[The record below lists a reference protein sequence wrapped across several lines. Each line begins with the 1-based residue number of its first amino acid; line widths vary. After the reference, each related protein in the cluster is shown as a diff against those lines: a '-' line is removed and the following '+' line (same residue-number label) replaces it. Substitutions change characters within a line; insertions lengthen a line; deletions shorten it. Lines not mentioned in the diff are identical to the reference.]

1 MSESETNNITSNVG
15 YQDFSALQ
23 LRLDTQKL
31 HKDIWNFLKGTI
43 VISNTNYNTGEVQEV
58 ILQHGQPLAND
69 IGIQNICSFIIST
82 CNSHT
87 VQGNTDKELLNQIL
101 YEIKMD
107 LIARQF
113 MINAREW
120 GINKKNRTYMAETI
134 IKMVELF
141 LTRTINNEERK
152 SYVSLV
158 KQESR
163 LSEELKRKGFV

>member
-31 HKDIWNFLKGTI
+31 HKDIWNFLKGSIIIQTYNPNTQE
-43 VISNTNYNTGEVQEV
+43 SNEVE
-58 ILQHGQPLAND
+58 LQSGHALANEE
-69 IGIQNICSFIIST
+69 GIQNILSFIVGT

-87 VQGNTDKELLNQIL
+87 VQGNTDKAEL
-101 YEIKMD
+101 YEILYTMNIQLAQMLTMNSTK
-107 LIARQF
+107 
-113 MINAREW
+113 W
-120 GINKKNRTYMAETI
+120 GIDKKNRRHI
-134 IKMVELF
+134 INTLIHMLHLF
-141 LTRTINNEERK
+141 LSRTINNEERK

-163 LSEELKRKGFV
+163 LSEELKKKGFV